1 MHLSP
6 KGALNL
12 IVRLLIAL
20 MKWWDESFQLSFSDY
35 IHNFPRFLV
44 ASWVEWLAFQND
56 LHLCVS
62 DCLSPFCSL
71 LAWWCFWRLGFS
83 FSFLICLLQEG
94 THSERLLFCLR
105 SFRSPIS
112 SLTSSV
118 VCVSGQWYLFLLC
131 LTGLVLALGN
141 VFLWFISCLLGDVS
155 FWLCRQVGLLQWLP
169 AWEES
174 LLFKGHLGLFPAFEW
189 NFMYWMVA
197 EDGLP

>member
-6 KGALNL
+6 KGALDL

-44 ASWVEWLAFQND
+44 ASWVAWLAFQND

-62 DCLSPFCSL
+62 DSLSPFCSL

-83 FSFLICLLQEG
+83 FSFCICLLREG
-94 THSERLLFCLR
+94 THSERLLFCLG

-118 VCVSGQWYLFLLC
+118 VCVSRQWYLFLLC
-131 LTGLVLALGN
+131 LTVLILALGN

-155 FWLCRQVGLLQWLP
+155 FWFCRQVGLLQWLP
-169 AWEES
+169 AW
-174 LLFKGHLGLFPAFEW
+174 
-189 NFMYWMVA
+189 
-197 EDGLP
+197 